1 MADTC
6 SARSCSNETRW
17 TGRPGDPL
25 RAGTIPTVARSPVP
39 MQTRHFLQLIFLS
52 ALWGASF
59 PLIRIASPAFGPLG
73 LAGIRCV
80 LAAMV
85 LALLMRLLRQRW
97 PQLHAWGRLTVLSL
111 LTVVAPFVL
120 FNWAG
125 LVLPA
130 GYSAV
135 LNATAPLFG
144 MLGAAAI
151 REERLTARRLV
162 GCCLGFAGVALL
174 VQLGPV
180 AADARVVLA
189 ALACTV
195 AAASYGLGA
204 ILMKRATLA
213 HQPLPASAAVH
224 VAAALVLSLPM
235 AATAPQMQPSTGAL
249 VAVAVLGTITSGF
262 MYWISMRL
270 MREISASAATSSAF
284 MIPLF
289 GVTWGGLFLGEP
301 VTAGMLP
308 GCVLVLA
315 ATALVTGF
323 NPFKGAPPE
332 P

>member
-1 MADTC
+1 
-6 SARSCSNETRW
+6 
-17 TGRPGDPL
+17 
-25 RAGTIPTVARSPVP
+25 
-39 MQTRHFLQLIFLS
+39 MQTRHFLQLILLS
-52 ALWGASF
+52 ALWGGSF
-59 PLIRIASPAFGPLG
+59 PLIRIAAPALGPLG

-80 LAAMV
+80 LAAIV
-85 LALLMRLLRQRW
+85 LAVLMRVLRQRW
-97 PQLHAWGRLTVLSL
+97 PVTAITWWRLTVLSL
-111 LTVVAPFVL
+111 LTVVSPFVL

-144 MLGAAAI
+144 ILGAGAFG
-151 REERLTARRLV
+151 EERLTGRRLA
-162 GCCLGFAGVALL
+162 GCALGFAGVALL

-180 AADARVVLA
+180 AVDAKVVLA
-189 ALACTV
+189 ALACTA

-213 HQPLPASAAVH
+213 HHPLPASAAVH
-224 VAAALVLSLPM
+224 VAAALVLLLPA
-235 AATAPQMQPSTGAL
+235 AATAPQMQPTPGAL
-249 VAVAVLGTITSGF
+249 VAVGILGTVTSGF
-262 MYWISMRL
+262 MYWVSMRL
-270 MREISASAATSSAF
+270 MREIPASAATSSAF

-289 GVTWGGLFLGEP
+289 GVTWGRLFLGEP

>member
-1 MADTC
+1 MK
-6 SARSCSNETRW
+6 
-17 TGRPGDPL
+17 
-25 RAGTIPTVARSPVP
+25 
-39 MQTRHFLQLIFLS
+39 TRHFTQLIAMS

-59 PLIRIASPAFGPLG
+59 PLIRIASPAFGPFG
-73 LAGIRCV
+73 LAGLRCV
-80 LAAMV
+80 LAAAV
-85 LALLMRLLRQRW
+85 LGLLMRLLRHQWPARAAW
-97 PQLHAWGRLTVLSL
+97 PQLALVAS

-144 MLGAAAI
+144 VLGAAAAG
-151 REERLTARRLV
+151 EERLTLRRLA
-162 GCCLGFAGVALL
+162 GCALGFAGVALL
-174 VQLGPV
+174 VRLGPV
-180 AADARVVLA
+180 AVTHEVVLA

-195 AAASYGLGA
+195 AAACYGCGA
-204 ILMKRATLA
+204 ILMKRATRV
-213 HQPLPASAAVH
+213 HEPLPASAAVH
-224 VAAALVLSLPM
+224 VAAAAILLLPLG
-235 AATAPQMQPSTGAL
+235 ASVPAMQPAPAAML
-249 VAVAVLGTITSGF
+249 AVAVLGVATSGF

-308 GCVLVLA
+308 GCVLVLS
-315 ATALVTGF
+315 ATALITGF
-323 NPFKGAPPE
+323 NPFRGAPPE